1 MASLWRLLALGLS
14 LALAAAQTITPLDSR
29 GQLQVGSPLYSL
41 DLDPEPYDDRVK
53 LHLYPSTSSLYAPDE
68 SLKDLRIAGRLVIVS
83 HSNAQRLRETDIAY
97 VSCDPD
103 DYPGNIDPNDTLGA
117 LLAASRRPA
126 AILLYTTHAVRCD
139 YEADQDED
147 PATTYKTIF
156 SLRDP
161 ELANALLTSTERHNA
176 TISTAGPVT
185 AAQSLQE
192 DPQPSHPHQGDP
204 RNNGVETTRNTAM
217 IILYTVTG
225 IITVLFLAVILTG
238 AIRAH
243 RHPDRYGP
251 RNLPGRARQSRAKG
265 IARAMLDT
273 LPIVKFGEDREQRS
287 KQHDVELG
295 DDAHPHTRPE
305 SWQPN
310 ATTTTPVDSS
320 TAAAAAAAGDAP
332 APAPSTADVP
342 VEQQQHQQ
350 PRSASP
356 SGSAAGSAASEREPS
371 TTCPICTDE
380 FVRGQDVRL
389 LPCNHSFHPECV
401 DPWLVDVS
409 GTCPLCRI
417 NLNPDAQE
425 QQQQQHHD
433 TITGIEGDPAIDAR
447 ERERIRNARAS
458 TGGTSAEAGGDEATL
473 QHARNLRS
481 RHANAEERRLN
492 RFSARFVE
500 RFRIRTRP
508 HGEADAPPVPVSN
521 TSTTTTA
528 NPGTGTTTTTN
539 PSTEPS
545 TNPGT

>member
-14 LALAAAQTITPLDSR
+14 LALAAAQSISPLDTR

-53 LHLYPSTSSLYAPDE
+53 LHLYPSTSNLFAPDE

-83 HSNAQRLRETDIAY
+83 HRNAQRLKETDIAY
-97 VSCDPD
+97 LSCDPD

-139 YEADQDED
+139 YEADHDED
-147 PATTYKTIF
+147 PATSYKPIF

-192 DPQPSHPHQGDP
+192 DPQPARPHHGDP

-225 IITVLFLAVILTG
+225 IITILFLAVILTG

-251 RNLPGRARQSRAKG
+251 RNVPGRARQSRAKG

-295 DDAHPHTRPE
+295 DDSHPHTRPE
-305 SWQPN
+305 SRQQN
-310 ATTTTPVDSS
+310 TAATAPVDSN
-320 TAAAAAAAGDAP
+320 TVDNAP

-342 VEQQQHQQ
+342 VEQQQQQQQ
-350 PRSASP
+350 PHSASP

-425 QQQQQHHD
+425 QQQQQQQHHD

-458 TGGTSAEAGGDEATL
+458 TAGTSTEAGGDETTL

-481 RHANAEERRLN
+481 RHANAEERRRN
-492 RFSARFVE
+492 RLSARFVE

-508 HGEADAPPVPVSN
+508 HGEADAPPVPVP
-521 TSTTTTA
+521 STTATA
-528 NPGTGTTTTTN
+528 NAGTGTTNPATN

-545 TNPGT
+545 TNPST

>member
-14 LALAAAQTITPLDSR
+14 LALAAAQTITPLDTR

-53 LHLYPSTSSLYAPDE
+53 LHLYPSTSNLYAPDD
-68 SLKDLRIAGRLVIVS
+68 SLKGLRIVGRLVIVS
-83 HSNAQRLRETDIAY
+83 HRNVQRLKETDIAY
-97 VSCDPD
+97 LSCDPD
-103 DYPGNIDPNDTLGA
+103 DYPGNIDPNDTLGS

-139 YEADQDED
+139 YEADHDED

-192 DPQPSHPHQGDP
+192 DPQPSRPHQGDP

-225 IITVLFLAVILTG
+225 IITLLFLAVIVTG

-251 RNLPGRARQSRAKG
+251 RNVPGRARQSRAKG

-305 SWQPN
+305 SQQQNPEQTEAVAN
-310 ATTTTPVDSS
+310 TDV
-320 TAAAAAAAGDAP
+320 GAP
-332 APAPSTADVP
+332 APALSTANVP
-342 VEQQQHQQ
+342 VEQQQQQQ

-356 SGSAAGSAASEREPS
+356 SGSAAGSATSEREPS

-425 QQQQQHHD
+425 QQQHHD

-447 ERERIRNARAS
+447 ERDRIRNARAS
-458 TGGTSAEAGGDEATL
+458 TGGTSTEAGGDEAML

-481 RHANAEERRLN
+481 RHANAEERRRN
-492 RFSARFVE
+492 RLSARFVE

-508 HGEADAPPVPVSN
+508 HGEADAPPVPVPN
-521 TSTTTTA
+521 TTTA
-528 NPGTGTTTTTN
+528 TTANAGTGTTTTTN

-545 TNPGT
+545 TNSST

>member
-1 MASLWRLLALGLS
+1 M
-14 LALAAAQTITPLDSR
+14 
-29 GQLQVGSPLYSL
+29 
-41 DLDPEPYDDRVK
+41 
-53 LHLYPSTSSLYAPDE
+53 
-68 SLKDLRIAGRLVIVS
+68 GRLVIVS
-83 HSNAQRLRETDIAY
+83 HRNVQRLKETDIAY
-97 VSCDPD
+97 LSCDPD
-103 DYPGNIDPNDTLGA
+103 DYPGNIDPNDTLGS

-139 YEADQDED
+139 YEADHDED

-192 DPQPSHPHQGDP
+192 DPQPSRPHQGDP

-225 IITVLFLAVILTG
+225 IITLLFLAVIVTG

-251 RNLPGRARQSRAKG
+251 RNVPGRARQSRAKG

-305 SWQPN
+305 SQQQNPEQTEAVAN
-310 ATTTTPVDSS
+310 TDV
-320 TAAAAAAAGDAP
+320 GAP
-332 APAPSTADVP
+332 APALSTANVP
-342 VEQQQHQQ
+342 VEQQQQQQ

-356 SGSAAGSAASEREPS
+356 SGSAAGSATSEREPS

-409 GTCPLCRI
+409 GTCPLWYVYLYI
-417 NLNPDAQE
+417 LLVYVYIYTNSL
-425 QQQQQHHD
+425 
-433 TITGIEGDPAIDAR
+433 I
-447 ERERIRNARAS
+447 
-458 TGGTSAEAGGDEATL
+458 AE
-473 QHARNLRS
+473 
-481 RHANAEERRLN
+481 
-492 RFSARFVE
+492 
-500 RFRIRTRP
+500 
-508 HGEADAPPVPVSN
+508 
-521 TSTTTTA
+521 
-528 NPGTGTTTTTN
+528 
-539 PSTEPS
+539 
-545 TNPGT
+545 